1 MWETLSKDPLF
12 EQPLAQLELS
22 RPEMQEL
29 TLKQLRRI
37 YEYGFVDR
45 EAVMA
50 NPFKVRVV
58 VVASIVHSLS
68 VCASGGWGCLT

>member
-1 MWETLSKDPLF
+1 
-12 EQPLAQLELS
+12 
-22 RPEMQEL
+22 MQEL

-58 VVASIVHSLS
+58 VVVVASIVQSLS
-68 VCASGGWGCLT
+68 PCVCKWGGGVVLRDIAP